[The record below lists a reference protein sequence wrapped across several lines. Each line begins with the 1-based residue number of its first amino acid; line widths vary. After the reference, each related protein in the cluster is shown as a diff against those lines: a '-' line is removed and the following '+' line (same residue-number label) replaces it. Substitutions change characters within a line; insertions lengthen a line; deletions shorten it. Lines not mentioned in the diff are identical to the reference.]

1 MHKDTTYTPK
11 KTMSYTNIESHESKT
26 TTENKEK
33 TQNVSKRIVFLIFID
48 DVNLHSELGLW
59 VDRCPDVSPVC

>member
-1 MHKDTTYTPK
+1 MHKDTYMPK

-48 DVNLHSELGLW
+48 DVNLHSELGL
-59 VDRCPDVSPVC
+59 